1 MLTSILEKLYDKP
14 FASELLYPVFYED
27 DVFSLQDGSLGLMW
41 EIDGI
46 NVDGLSEEDVKKASS
61 TFSNFL
67 KNLPEETPMQIIT
80 VCWRGLEDEELSV
93 FTKGDLGNKH
103 IEEYMTRKIQW
114 HEAGKKN
121 GFAQEGNIRFY
132 PKTIKTYFTI
142 KQKPLMKEKLYDRDS
157 YQKTLK
163 KLKDIEMVVNT
174 TLKAGNINH
183 KRIDA
188 EKLIQIMYRVLNPK
202 RNLDVDPPKYTEGDM
217 RKFMLYNSPEADGRG
232 WQLEGDVKFSTI
244 SFMNNPAVTDEKE
257 GFYTYP
263 NILFSEINGVSLFDY
278 VPMMVFTINFYLPSQ
293 ESIKRSLTVKR
304 SFAFLHRFNVL
315 GDTSIDK
322 EIASEETK
330 RLLTEMYSG
339 EKIIKASYHLC
350 IPNAVEE
357 SDFMTSQIVSFLNV
371 NNACNAFQE
380 DLIGN
385 VIFMRSLPF
394 GYDHQVPDEER
405 FVKRATTATSAI
417 IADVAPIYRSGR
429 GEKTDVATGWYNR
442 RGESV
447 WLDLF
452 DKKTAITAPHCLIT
466 GATGAGKSVAT
477 CDFINQALRQPAV
490 VVVIDKGESYNKLS
504 HLYGGQY
511 LKFEGETDFILPP
524 FMGDFSDDHRAFIT
538 YLLSTMVTGGH
549 EKITREEVSVISEA
563 VLEVSAQEEK
573 SIGRVV
579 EILKSYNDPV
589 STSVARKL
597 FPFYGSGQYAR
608 FIEGDKPSLQL
619 SNRLTVFELGDVE
632 VYKDLQAV
640 IVFLLIH
647 YVTEYVKKIPGRKYL
662 IIDEAWAL
670 FKNEVA
676 VEFLCKAVKTFRKH
690 GCSVIFVTQQLDD
703 FMVIA
708 SAINMKDNCPNKVL
722 LYQEGDVVIKN
733 AAQLELNQGTLE
745 LYKTIRKSNKYTEAL
760 IVAQNWTAVG
770 RITLDPESYWIATTS
785 EPDKAF
791 LKEIMATKNL
801 SLSEAVK
808 YAANLY
814 PYGVPADAGQEM
826 EANKH
831 QKRRFYE
838 RGPEN
843 QSV

>member
-27 DVFSLQDGSLGLMW
+27 DVFLLQDGSLGLMW

-46 NVDGLSEEDVKKASS
+46 NIDGLSEEDVKKVSS

-67 KNLPEETPMQIIT
+67 KNLPEETPMQLIT
-80 VCWRGLEDEELSV
+80 VCWRGLEDEELAIFS
-93 FTKGDLGNKH
+93 KGDLKNTY
-103 IEEYMTRKIQW
+103 IEEYMSRKIDW
-114 HEAGKKN
+114 HETGKKN
-121 GFAQEGNIRFY
+121 SFAQEGNVQFY
-132 PKTIKTYFTI
+132 PKTIKTYFI
-142 KQKPLMKEKLYDRDS
+142 VKQKPLIKGKLYDSES

-163 KLKDIEMVVNT
+163 RLKDTEMVVNT
-174 TLKAGNINH
+174 TLKSGNINH
-183 KRIDA
+183 RSVDA
-188 EKLIQIMYRVLNPK
+188 DRLIQLMYRILNPK
-202 RNLDVDPPKYTEGDM
+202 RNLDIPPPKYTGGDM
-217 RKFMLYNSPEADGRG
+217 RRFMFYNSPEADGRG
-232 WQLEGDVKFSTI
+232 WQLEGDIKFSVI
-244 SFMNNPAVTDEKE
+244 SLANNPAMPDEKE

-263 NILFSEINGVSLFDY
+263 NILFNEINGVSLFDY
-278 VPMMVFTINFYLPSQ
+278 APMMVFTINFHLPSQ
-293 ESIKRSLTVKR
+293 ESIKRSLSVKR
-304 SFAFLHRFNVL
+304 SFAFLHKFNIL

-350 IPNAVEE
+350 IPNAAEE
-357 SDFMTSQIVSFLNV
+357 SDFVTSQMVSFLNV
-371 NNACNAFQE
+371 NNACNAFRE

-394 GYDHQVPDEER
+394 GYDHNVPDESR
-405 FVKRATTATSAI
+405 FVRRAITTTSLI

-429 GEKTDVATGWYNR
+429 GEKTDVAIGYYNR

-466 GATGAGKSVAT
+466 GATGAGKSVTT
-477 CDFINQALRQPAV
+477 CDFIHQALRQPSV
-490 VVVIDKGESYNKLS
+490 VIVIDKGESYNKLS
-504 HLYGGQY
+504 YLYGGQY

-524 FMGDFSDDHRAFIT
+524 FLGDFSDDHRAFLT

-573 SIGRVV
+573 TISRIV
-579 EILKSYNDPV
+579 EILKSYNDPTSV
-589 STSVARKL
+589 SVARKL

-608 FIEGDKPSLQL
+608 FIEGDKPPLQL
-619 SNRLTVFELGDVE
+619 SNKLTVFELGDVE

-662 IIDEAWAL
+662 IIDEAWSL

-676 VEFLCKAVKTFRKH
+676 VEFLVKAVKTFRKH

-722 LYQEGDVVIKN
+722 LYQEGDVVIRN

-745 LYKTIRKSNKYTEAL
+745 LYKTIRKSSKYTEAL

-770 RITLDPESYWIATTS
+770 RITLDPESYWVATTS

-808 YAANLY
+808 YAAELY
-814 PYGVPADAGQEM
+814 PYGVPADIGKEM
-826 EANKH
+826 ADNKH
-831 QKRRFYE
+831 QRRRFYE
-838 RGPEN
+838 RNGET
-843 QSV
+843 QTA